1 MSNREET
8 RLRLRKMMDHL
19 DMKPIPYVLEYLQW
33 FDTNQDIAM
42 IVGVLRFT
50 SDLKDTEEWQ
60 SLRNRVEKEITR
72 RVQAGLLTKDTDVKK
87 VMRGL
92 L

>member
-1 MSNREET
+1 
-8 RLRLRKMMDHL
+8 MMDHL

-33 FDTNQDIAM
+33 FDINQDTAM

-50 SDLKDTEEWQ
+50 SQLMDTQEWQ

-72 RVQAGLLTKDTDVKK
+72 RVQAGLLLKDTDVKK